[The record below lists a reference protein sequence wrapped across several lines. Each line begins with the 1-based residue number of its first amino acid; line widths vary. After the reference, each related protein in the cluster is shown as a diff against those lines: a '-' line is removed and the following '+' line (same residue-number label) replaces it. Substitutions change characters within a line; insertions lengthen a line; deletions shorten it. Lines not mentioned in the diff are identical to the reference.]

1 MNIRILQLIEGAKA
15 AVGSVVII
23 DVFRAFSLE
32 AYLFAGGAE
41 AIYPIG
47 DVETAYR
54 MKKEDPSVI
63 LAGERHGRILE
74 GFDLGNAPSDAVKLD
89 VRGKRVVH
97 TTSAGTQGVA
107 NATGA
112 TEILGASLVNARAT
126 AEYLRRSGCEEIS
139 LVCMGL
145 EALAQTEED
154 TLCAKY
160 IKAILEGDEASLDMP
175 AEIELLK
182 KTSGA
187 KFFDEAQGDVFPRE
201 DFFLCTD
208 CDRFDFAM
216 RLDPTDGKMEKIL
229 I

>member
-74 GFDLGNAPSDAVKLD
+74 GFDLGNAPSDAVKLP
-89 VRGKRVVH
+89 
-97 TTSAGTQGVA
+97 
-107 NATGA
+107 
-112 TEILGASLVNARAT
+112 L
-126 AEYLRRSGCEEIS
+126 
-139 LVCMGL
+139 
-145 EALAQTEED
+145 
-154 TLCAKY
+154 
-160 IKAILEGDEASLDMP
+160 P
-175 AEIELLK
+175 
-182 KTSGA
+182 KTSSGT
-187 KFFDEAQGDVFPRE
+187 
-201 DFFLCTD
+201 L
-208 CDRFDFAM
+208 
-216 RLDPTDGKMEKIL
+216 
-229 I
+229 